1 MTLLNK
7 VFPSILNADKINTD
21 IPHWPDLESP
31 WNILSNNNEHNI
43 LNQIVELI
51 NSKSGKTQ
59 KQIGIKNVI
68 IDESIGPVFIHP
80 TASISAFVKIEG
92 PTYIGKNA
100 EIRHSAYLRKG
111 CWISEGVIVGHATEI
126 KNSVLLPYSK
136 APHFNYVG
144 DSILGER
151 VNLGAGTKI
160 SNVRNDTKE
169 IRIYHKNGNYSDT
182 GMKKFGALIGDKS
195 QLGCNVVSN
204 PGTIIMPNSLIPP
217 NVNLSGWNEY

>member
-68 IDESIGPVFIHP
+68 IDESIGPV
-80 TASISAFVKIEG
+80 
-92 PTYIGKNA
+92 
-100 EIRHSAYLRKG
+100 
-111 CWISEGVIVGHATEI
+111 
-126 KNSVLLPYSK
+126 
-136 APHFNYVG
+136 
-144 DSILGER
+144 
-151 VNLGAGTKI
+151 
-160 SNVRNDTKE
+160 
-169 IRIYHKNGNYSDT
+169 
-182 GMKKFGALIGDKS
+182 
-195 QLGCNVVSN
+195 
-204 PGTIIMPNSLIPP
+204 
-217 NVNLSGWNEY
+217 